1 MNTIYFPGLGI
12 GPFTVN
18 EIAFKLP
25 FLKDHRGIA
34 WYGIII
40 TLGIILAVTYVMM
53 HSKREGIKNDDVLD
67 LAIFLI
73 PGAVIGAR
81 LYYVI
86 FYGGYNTF
94 LDIIAFW
101 NGGLAIYGGIIAGAL
116 IVVAVS
122 LFKKIK
128 PLKMLDLIAPALL
141 IGQAIGRWGNFV
153 NAEAFGRETDVLWRM
168 GILTD
173 GMTKMK
179 YYHPTFL
186 YESLWNLIGF
196 IIINLLYKK
205 KKFDGQIFLMYIT
218 WYGFGRMLIEG
229 LRTDSL
235 YIGVFRIS
243 QVVGFICFV
252 VGSLLITLNLVKA
265 RRKTLNEEDYSP
277 SFSHITGISQQASE
291 PILNEE
297 ETKEES
303 EEVKEEI
310 SKKLKELFD
319 ESND

>member
-12 GPFTVN
+12 GPFKVN
-18 EIAFKLP
+18 EIAFKIP

-40 TLGIILAVTYVMM
+40 TLGIILAVVYVMT
-53 HSKREGIKNDDVLD
+53 HSKRENIKNDDILD

-73 PGAVIGAR
+73 PGSVVGAR

-86 FYGGYNTF
+86 FYGGYDSF
-94 LDIIAFW
+94 LEIISFW

-122 LFKKIK
+122 LVKKIK

-153 NAEAFGRETDVLWRM
+153 NAEAYGAETDVLWRM
-168 GILTD
+168 GLLTD
-173 GMTKMK
+173 GVMK

-186 YESLWNLIGF
+186 YESLWNVVGLV
-196 IIINLLYKK
+196 LLTILYRKK
-205 KKFDGQIFLMYIT
+205 KYDGQILFGYIA

-235 YIGVFRIS
+235 YWGTIRIS
-243 QVVGFICFV
+243 QLIGFISFV
-252 VGSLLITLNLVKA
+252 VGTILFITFAVIARKKRLIAESYELQYTDEEKIISS
-265 RRKTLNEEDYSP
+265 EEDLN
-277 SFSHITGISQQASE
+277 ITEADSSETDASDTE
-291 PILNEE
+291 KGEE
-297 ETKEES
+297 NGE
-303 EEVKEEI
+303 
-310 SKKLKELFD
+310 
-319 ESND
+319 NN

>member
-186 YESLWNLIGF
+186 YESLWNVLGLVILI
-196 IIINLLYKK
+196 LLYRKK
-205 KKFDGQIFLMYIT
+205 KYDGQILFGYIA

-235 YIGVFRIS
+235 YWGTIRIS
-243 QVVGFICFV
+243 QLIGFVSFV
-252 VGSLLITLNLVKA
+252 VGTILFIAFLIIAKKKRLISESYELQYS
-265 RRKTLNEEDYSP
+265 NEEK
-277 SFSHITGISQQASE
+277 IISVEEDNDIDISTNNSVTDSE
-291 PILNEE
+291 ICDEE
-297 ETKEES
+297 KGEENG
-303 EEVKEEI
+303 K
-310 SKKLKELFD
+310 
-319 ESND
+319 NN